1 MGKSK
6 RKVPGINASSTAD
19 ISFILLIFFLVVTS
33 MNSSLGLDVR
43 LPKPPEDEV
52 EPPKVF
58 KRNNFTVFVNMNNQ
72 IMVTLGDKEGEEVE
86 VSDLKDL
93 AKTFITNR
101 DNLDIYPALEK
112 DTIVYVDA
120 ANEEHPLPASS
131 FEGRG
136 EIMVAKK
143 HVISLQTDRATQY
156 QLYFDVQAQLYE
168 AYTEL
173 RDSLAK
179 ARFGKP
185 FDALDENDQMVCRLA
200 YPIMISEAEPRKYE
214 K

>member
-58 KRNNFTVFVNMNNQ
+58 KRNNFTVLVNMNNKV
-72 IMVTLGDKEGEEVE
+72 MVTLGDKEGEEVE
-86 VSDLKDL
+86 VSELKGL

-101 DNLDIYPALEK
+101 DNLEMYPALEK
-112 DTIVYVDA
+112 DTIEFVD
-120 ANEEHPLPASS
+120 NVNTVHRLPASD
-131 FEGRG
+131 FEGPG
-136 EIMVAKK
+136 EMMVAKK

-173 RDSLAK
+173 RDSLSK
-179 ARFGKP
+179 ARYGVP
-185 FDALDENDQMVCRLA
+185 FEKLDENQQMVCRLA
-200 YPIMISEAEPRKYE
+200 YPIMISEAEPGVYVK
-214 K
+214 

>member
-33 MNSSLGLDVR
+33 MNSSMGLDVR

-58 KRNNFTVFVNMNNQ
+58 KRNNFTVFVNMNNKV
-72 IMVTLGDKEGEEVE
+72 MVTLGDMAGEEVE
-86 VSDLKDL
+86 VSELKGL

-101 DNLDIYPALEK
+101 DNLEMYPALSK
-112 DTIVYVDA
+112 DTIEYVDN
-120 ANEEHPLPASS
+120 ANVVHTLPASDI
-131 FEGRG
+131 EGPG
-136 EIMVAKK
+136 EILVAKK

-173 RDSLAK
+173 RDSLSV
-179 ARFGKP
+179 ARYGIP
-185 FDALDENDQMVCRLA
+185 FEELDENQQMVCRLA
-200 YPIMISEAEPRKYE
+200 YPIMISEAEPREYTK
-214 K
+214 